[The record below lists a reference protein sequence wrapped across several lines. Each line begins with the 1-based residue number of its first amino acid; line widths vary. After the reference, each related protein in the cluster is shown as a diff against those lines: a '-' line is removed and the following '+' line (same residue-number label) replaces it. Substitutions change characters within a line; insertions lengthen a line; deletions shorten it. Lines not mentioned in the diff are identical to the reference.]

1 MFRTPASDNIE
12 TTLTVVV
19 EPVGFGDLGA
29 VAAIQRESFRPGL
42 AYSRVALMLLWAL
55 PVATFLV
62 ARDPA
67 TGDVVGNV
75 ITDRVRDNT
84 RIVNIAVA
92 RDARRRGIARQMLW
106 AIDQRCPEGDI
117 VLAVEE
123 SNVAAQRLYEREGYI
138 RTSVN
143 RDYYGVNNHGYTMK
157 KVRRNR
163 PASVTSP

>member
-1 MFRTPASDNIE
+1 MHQARTPEQTE
-12 TTLTVVV
+12 TALTVVV
-19 EPVGFGDLGA
+19 EPAGFGDLGA

-55 PVATFLV
+55 PIATFLV
-62 ARDPA
+62 ARDSA
-67 TGDVVGNV
+67 TGDIVGNV
-75 ITDRVRDNT
+75 ITDRYRGNT

-92 RDARRRGIARQMLW
+92 RDARRRGSARQMLW
-106 AIDQRCPEGDI
+106 AIDQQCPEGDI

-123 SNVAAQRLYEREGYI
+123 SNLAAQRLYEREGYI

-163 PASVTSP
+163 PVSVTSP

>member
-1 MFRTPASDNIE
+1 MSQTPVSNHTRTA
-12 TTLTVVV
+12 LTVVV
-19 EPVGFGDLGA
+19 EPAGFGDLGA

-55 PVATFLV
+55 PIATFLV
-62 ARDPA
+62 ARDSA
-67 TGDVVGNV
+67 TGDIVGNV
-75 ITDRVRDNT
+75 ITDRYRGNT

-106 AIDQRCPEGDI
+106 AIDQQCPEGDI

-123 SNVAAQRLYEREGYI
+123 SNLAAQRLYEREGYI